1 MRDSILRYLYFASSV
16 LVLGLAHSDASPI
29 SPLSSTLWKREDQC
43 SLAQNWPHGPGN
55 ILEPQ
60 PPGDELKAM
69 LAQVDP
75 RRVQAIIEKLVS
87 FGTRHT
93 ASSQVRSV
101 LCSWFDR
108 VCLSEFCDAQ
118 TDPNTGIGAA
128 RDWIAGQMRE
138 FASISAGRFAM
149 PGIRLCRS

>member
-1 MRDSILRYLYFASSV
+1 MRDSILRYLYLASSV
-16 LVLGLAHSDASPI
+16 LVLGLARPDASPI

-93 ASSQVRSV
+93 ASSQVRCV
-101 LCSWFDR
+101 LCF
-108 VCLSEFCDAQ
+108 
-118 TDPNTGIGAA
+118 
-128 RDWIAGQMRE
+128 
-138 FASISAGRFAM
+138 
-149 PGIRLCRS
+149 